1 MDHRALPDDCEWSQ
15 AGLVPPM
22 DMITYKTG
30 TAGAAS
36 GAWTMLCEA
45 EGCACCG
52 ICIIDDDAAVRDA
65 LASLLDAY
73 GYRTLSFARCEEYL
87 ALAWPADIGCI
98 ILDPHRQGEVVGDA
112 IAALCRSGRP
122 IPVVVMARTLKRP
135 PPLPGNPEIFHLLEK
150 PFPPEQLLGVVAA
163 AIEAHATKR
172 IT

>member
-1 MDHRALPDDCEWSQ
+1 
-15 AGLVPPM
+15 M

-36 GAWTMLCEA
+36 GAWTILCEA